1 MYEKLTYDG
10 EFVSTASISED
21 MFKRTI
27 TINGLSKSVAM
38 TGWRFGYMAAYDAD
52 LIKATK
58 KLQSQSTSNINSIT
72 QYAAIAGLDG
82 SADDDIAM
90 MKTEFIKRR
99 DEAVELFNKIDGLS
113 VLKPDGAF
121 YLFVNIK
128 EVSNDSL
135 TFSQE
140 LLKNKGVAVVP
151 GVGFGSEGYFRFS
164 FATGIATI
172 REGIKRIEEFVKEMK
187 A

>member
-1 MYEKLTYDG
+1 
-10 EFVSTASISED
+10 
-21 MFKRTI
+21 MFKRTV

-38 TGWRFGYMAAYDAD
+38 TGWRFGYMAAYDTE
-52 LIKATK
+52 IVQATK

-72 QYAAIAGLDG
+72 QYAAIAGLNG
-82 SADDDIAM
+82 SADEDIEM
-90 MKTEFIKRR
+90 MRQEFLKRR
-99 DEAVELFNKIDGLS
+99 DEAVKLFNEVDGLS

-135 TFSQE
+135 KFCKDLLSEQE
-140 LLKNKGVAVVP
+140 VAVVP

-164 FATGIATI
+164 FATDIESI
-172 REGIKRIEEFVKEMK
+172 RIGIKRIEEFVKGLK
-187 A
+187 K